1 MRRRLAGVPLLA
13 AVVVCAACGSGTPDP
28 PPSPPRDIVPQ
39 PPGHDD
45 ISRKPYATPLP
56 LADAEAILRATT
68 LFEVGSMPPKR
79 QVQAF
84 NVVYEQPDAVS
95 RFQAIAGTAT
105 SAGRLYALAGLALL
119 DPTAA
124 RVLAE
129 SLSTSGE
136 RLTFVESDVATTRS
150 VRDLAGVVETSDM
163 GTRFRRQ
170 REEVN
175 RYFAEKQGW
184 PTGPRPRGGSAVG
197 R

>member
-1 MRRRLAGVPLLA
+1 MRRRLAGGPLLA
-13 AVVVCAACGSGTPDP
+13 ATMVCAACGTGTADP
-28 PPSPPRDIVPQ
+28 PPSPPRDVVPL
-39 PPGHDD
+39 PPGQGD
-45 ISRKPYATPLP
+45 ISRKPYSTPLP
-56 LADAEAILRATT
+56 LADAEAILRETT

-105 SAGRLYALAGLALL
+105 AAGRLYALAGLALL

-124 RVLAE
+124 RALAE
-129 SLSTSGE
+129 SLSTNGQ
-136 RLTFVESDVATTRS
+136 RLTFVDGDVVATRS

-175 RYFAEKQGW
+175 RYFAERQG
-184 PTGPRPRGGSAVG
+184 
-197 R
+197 